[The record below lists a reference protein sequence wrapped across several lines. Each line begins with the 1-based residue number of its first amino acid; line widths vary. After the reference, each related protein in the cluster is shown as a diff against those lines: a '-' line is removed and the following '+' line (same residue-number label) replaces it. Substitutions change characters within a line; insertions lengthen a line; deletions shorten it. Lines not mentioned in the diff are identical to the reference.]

1 MEKGTNEVRKGAKRF
16 RFFTRTEEHRADNPF
31 SFIKTILNNQ
41 LTNLEN
47 VIDSFV
53 TNRPQY
59 ESLTL
64 LEKAR
69 VELSTLFSVNS
80 LYWVF
85 LRCKGLDPKD
95 DANLASELNRI
106 KDYMGKLKNFDEAAK
121 RPKYANKTVERFVK
135 HALFDD
141 SSSTECTSSTTVEQI
156 GEDVVEVC
164 VIQNDVDDEIFL
176 VHEEV
181 DLPNVTEEDIDKQP
195 AKKRPKRA
203 R

>member
-59 ESLTL
+59 ESVSFRSLFL
-64 LEKAR
+64 KRHA
-69 VELSTLFSVNS
+69 LS
-80 LYWVF
+80 
-85 LRCKGLDPKD
+85 LDPKD

>member
-1 MEKGTNEVRKGAKRF
+1 MPSKIPNEVKDDLA
-16 RFFTRTEEHRADNPF
+16 
-31 SFIKTILNNQ
+31 ILNNQ

-47 VIDSFV
+47 VVDSFV

-85 LRCKGLDPKD
+85 LRCKGLDPKE
-95 DANLASELNRI
+95 DANLASELDRI
-106 KDYMGKLKNFDEAAK
+106 KDYMGKLKSFDESVK

-141 SSSTECTSSTTVEQI
+141 NSSTECTSRTTVEQI
-156 GEDVVEVC
+156 EEDVVEVC
-164 VIQNDVDDEIFL
+164 VIHSDVDDEILL
-176 VHEEV
+176 VHDEV
-181 DLPNVTEEDIDKQP
+181 DLPNVTEDIDKQP
-195 AKKRPKRA
+195 TKKKLKRA